1 MSGHLPKA
9 LGDRCSCPSL
19 PTAFLGDLGQ
29 ARCRLPMVL
38 SHMIPPDNPVCVP
51 SASYLHVCEMERV
64 VLWSPGARYFPFSA
78 KENSHPSST
87 SLPVWWPCPRGRK
100 SQGDCSGKSKTKGMI
115 HLFSCTRS
123 LPKAGATQGK
133 VLTSQRCVRGKQAQ
147 PFPSTF
153 PALKRGVDAFQ
164 PQSGRRMVPTS
175 QLFFLR
181 LEGSYQSK

>member
-1 MSGHLPKA
+1 MFVKWRGWSSGLPGQDISHFLPRKIPTHPLPLCQFGGPA
-9 LGDRCSCPSL
+9 PGDVKVS
-19 PTAFLGDLGQ
+19 
-29 ARCRLPMVL
+29 
-38 SHMIPPDNPVCVP
+38 
-51 SASYLHVCEMERV
+51 
-64 VLWSPGARYFPFSA
+64 
-78 KENSHPSST
+78 
-87 SLPVWWPCPRGRK
+87 
-100 SQGDCSGKSKTKGMI
+100 GDCSGKSKTKGMI

-123 LPKAGATQGK
+123 LPKAGATQGQ

-181 LEGSYQSK
+181 LEGSYQSKLTLHECLR